1 MIRERDIVAP
11 PHASRPALSLV
22 EVTIS
27 VTIVA
32 VMMVSALN
40 TLWSVT
46 RTRQINQDRQIGQ
59 KLAEQL
65 MAEILSKPY
74 EDPDVAPGSFGATGS
89 ELILGDRSHFDD
101 VDDYDGWS
109 ASPPEMADGTVIP
122 DRAGWGRS
130 VEVVYVS
137 PLALDFVVGVDRGVK
152 RITVMISRNAVEV
165 TSLSAISGRT
175 REMP

>member
-1 MIRERDIVAP
+1 MIRARDITAT
-11 PHASRPALSLV
+11 PHASRSALSLV

-65 MAEILSKPY
+65 MAEILSKLY
-74 EDPDVAPGSFGATGS
+74 EDPDLAPGSFGATGG
-89 ELILGDRSHFDD
+89 ELATGDRSFFDD

-109 ASPPEMADGTVIP
+109 ASPPEMADGTGIP
-122 DRAGWGRS
+122 DRDAWGRS
-130 VEVVYVS
+130 VAVVYVS
-137 PLALDFVVGVDRGVK
+137 PLALDFVTGVDMGVK
-152 RITVMISRNAVEV
+152 RINVTVTRNGDDVAL
-165 TSLSAISGRT
+165 LSAISGRT

>member
-1 MIRERDIVAP
+1 MIRARDITATS
-11 PHASRPALSLV
+11 HSGRLALSLV

-32 VMMVSALN
+32 VMMVSALS
-40 TLWSVT
+40 TLWSVV
-46 RTRQINQDRQIGQ
+46 RSRQINQDLQIGQ

-89 ELILGDRSHFDD
+89 ELAAGDRSRFDD

-122 DRAGWGRS
+122 DRGGWERS
-130 VEVVYVS
+130 VGVVYVS
-137 PLALDFVVGVDRGVK
+137 PLALHWVVGVDMGVK
-152 RITVMISRNAVEV
+152 RITVTVSRSGEEV
-165 TSLSAISGRT
+165 TSLVAISGRT